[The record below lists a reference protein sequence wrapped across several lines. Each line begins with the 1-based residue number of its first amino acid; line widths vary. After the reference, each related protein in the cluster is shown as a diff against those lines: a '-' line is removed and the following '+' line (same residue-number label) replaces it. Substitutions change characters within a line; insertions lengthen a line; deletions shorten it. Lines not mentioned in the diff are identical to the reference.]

1 MPSSW
6 LLAARLQDGRE
17 GSAVLLYVVAKGHKH
32 FLHLLWVPSL
42 WLPFLTLHED
52 FSLSSSVTVCCLSPV
67 PHLEAGGSAL

>member
-32 FLHLLWVPSL
+32 FLPPALGAISVASI
-42 WLPFLTLHED
+42 FD
-52 FSLSSSVTVCCLSPV
+52 F
-67 PHLEAGGSAL
+67 A